1 MDVKGTIQHKIYNES
16 WLFFKRY
23 FDLKQSDSDER
34 WEQFIAEADAIIRK
48 YDKCKFVCEMIMAVS
63 NEIERLSK
71 EEVKADAV
79 RRV

>member
-1 MDVKGTIQHKIYNES
+1 MDIKDTVQHKIYNNV
-16 WLFFKRY
+16 WLFFKKY
-23 FDLKQSDSDER
+23 FDLKQSDADER

-48 YDKCKFVCEMIMAVS
+48 YDKCDFVCEMIMAVS

-71 EEVKADAV
+71 EEARADAV